1 MPVAMKL
8 IILDQ
13 NGVINQG
20 GGDPG
25 IRTPDEWKPIP
36 NSLQAIARLTHAG
49 YRVVTATNQSGIGR
63 GLLDMTTFNL
73 INAKMFH
80 QVQQEG
86 GRIDALFFCPH
97 TQHDKCTCR
106 KPGIGMFKEIRQRY
120 GVELNQVL
128 AVGDSL
134 RDLQAAAKAGAIP
147 VLVLTG
153 KGKATQ
159 VGGDLPVN
167 TQIYPDLSA
176 VVDSLEIQGV

>member
-1 MPVAMKL
+1 MKL

-20 GGDPG
+20 SDTR
-25 IRTPDEWKPIP
+25 IKTPDEWKPIP
-36 NSLQAIARLTHAG
+36 GSLQAIARLTHAG
-49 YRVVTATNQSGIGR
+49 YRVVIATNQSGIGR

-73 INAKMFH
+73 INDKMLRA
-80 QVQQEG
+80 VQQEG

-97 TQHDKCTCR
+97 TRHDKCACR

-120 GVELNQVL
+120 GVELGHVP

-153 KGKATQ
+153 KGQITLTK
-159 VGGDLPVN
+159 DNLPAG
-167 TQIYPDLSA
+167 TQIYPDLSTVA
-176 VVDSLEIQGV
+176 DSLETQAL

>member
-1 MPVAMKL
+1 MKL

-20 GGDPG
+20 SDTC

-36 NSLQAIARLTHAG
+36 GSLQAIARLTHAG

-73 INAKMFH
+73 INDRMFH
-80 QVQQEG
+80 AVQQEG
-86 GRIDALFFCPH
+86 GRLDALFFCPH
-97 TQHDKCTCR
+97 TQHDKCSCR

-120 GVELNQVL
+120 GVELGHVPV
-128 AVGDSL
+128 VGDSL

-153 KGKATQ
+153 KGQITLTE
-159 VGGDLPVN
+159 DNLPAG

-176 VVDSLEIQGV
+176 VADSLETQVL

>member
-1 MPVAMKL
+1 MKL
-8 IILDQ
+8 IILDH

-20 GGDPG
+20 SDTY
-25 IRTPDEWKPIP
+25 IKTPDEWKPVP
-36 NSLQAIARLTHAG
+36 GSLQAIARLTHAG
-49 YRVVTATNQSGIGR
+49 YRVVTASNQSGIGR
-63 GLLDMTTFNL
+63 GLLDMTTFNA
-73 INAKMFH
+73 INDKMLRS
-80 QVQQEG
+80 VQQAG

-120 GVELNQVL
+120 SIELSHVP

-153 KGKATQ
+153 KGAATLAE
-159 VGGDLPVN
+159 GNLPPN
-167 TQIYPDLSA
+167 TQIFPDLAA
-176 VVDSLEIQGV
+176 VVDYLGIQA